1 MNFNSFN
8 TFGHWGV
15 FETQEEKQIRE
26 QQEKE
31 QKQQRKS
38 QQQETESYEHTSK
51 NREMENN
58 EIDLLVTSLG
68 LTSLVNEIGED
79 KNKEDVLKA
88 NDEKILEIVLESDE
102 ENEKES
108 IDPTNLSEKKEE
120 KEKDV
125 KKDENPFIQPEP
137 VEIENPLPL
146 SILKRR
152 SLPLID
158 YLCQLHNCAF
168 KELHVLFYNIE
179 KRREIILHL
188 QNQVQLRTSHLLPYK
203 NFVIRCNDFTVH
215 PASIVPAMGGYLNI
229 TVRGY
234 YYVKHGIKLRH
245 PYLPCLIEFGG
256 GHHRSYYPLEVIC
269 KVNMNIENCTCVF
282 RLLPGIQ
289 RFSSENFLKM
299 ARNGINTEYNPKR
312 FHSIIMR
319 IRHKHNRTTAALIFQ
334 SSKVVLTGVPNVKL
348 ARRMALIVLKR
359 IEFSIKETNILK
371 FSKLGIISLKVTN
384 IVSSYRSMNRVA
396 IELIYQ
402 KFRKR
407 HKYDKLFEKI
417 TKVSYDPTIFPALR
431 FKMKDDKFKRE
442 ASCLIYISGRVILTG
457 INSTKQKNYL
467 FDNIILPLLVK
478 YPRL

>member
-215 PASIVPAMGGYLNI
+215 QESIVPAMGGYLNI
-229 TVRGY
+229 T
-234 YYVKHGIKLRH
+234 
-245 PYLPCLIEFGG
+245 
-256 GHHRSYYPLEVIC
+256 

>member
-31 QKQQRKS
+31 LQQRES

-79 KNKEDVLKA
+79 KNKEDVLKS

-125 KKDENPFIQPEP
+125 KKDENPFIEPEP

-152 SLPLID
+152 S
-158 YLCQLHNCAF
+158 
-168 KELHVLFYNIE
+168 LHVLFYNIE

-188 QNQVQLRTSHLLPYK
+188 QNQVQLRTSHLLFYK

-229 TVRGY
+229 T
-234 YYVKHGIKLRH
+234 
-245 PYLPCLIEFGG
+245 
-256 GHHRSYYPLEVIC
+256 

-359 IEFSIKETNILK
+359 IEFSIKEANIQK

-396 IELIYQ
+396 IELICRVFETRLQ
-402 KFRKR
+402 K
-407 HKYDKLFEKI
+407 
-417 TKVSYDPTIFPALR
+417 
-431 FKMKDDKFKRE
+431 
-442 ASCLIYISGRVILTG
+442 
-457 INSTKQKNYL
+457 
-467 FDNIILPLLVK
+467 
-478 YPRL
+478 